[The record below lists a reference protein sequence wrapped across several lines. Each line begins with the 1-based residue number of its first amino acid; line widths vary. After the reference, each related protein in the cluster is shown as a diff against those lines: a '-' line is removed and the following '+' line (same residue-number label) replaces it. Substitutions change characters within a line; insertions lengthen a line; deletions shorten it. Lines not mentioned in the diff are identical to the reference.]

1 MKHLLL
7 SVTIIFSSLIL
18 GGFIFASQVNKQRS
32 IERQLDIK
40 IQEERRQEEIKL
52 KKEEEER
59 QEEKET
65 QEAKMSLEELKLKQ
79 QECESYLT
87 GLMKKWDNIIG
98 IKYEPP
104 IFDIGGG
111 CEVTYIDSKTGEM
124 NTSPLEWLQESK

>member
-1 MKHLLL
+1 M
-7 SVTIIFSSLIL
+7 VASLIV
-18 GGFIFASQVNKQRS
+18 GGSIFATQIIKQRS

-59 QEEKET
+59 REEKEA

-98 IKYEPP
+98 IKYEPY
-104 IFDIGGG
+104 IYSTGGK

-124 NTSPLEWLQESK
+124 NTSPLEWLRDN